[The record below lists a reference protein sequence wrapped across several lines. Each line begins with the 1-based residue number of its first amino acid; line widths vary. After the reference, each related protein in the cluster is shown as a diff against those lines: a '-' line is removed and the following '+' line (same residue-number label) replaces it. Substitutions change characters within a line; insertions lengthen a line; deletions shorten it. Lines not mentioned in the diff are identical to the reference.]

1 MNFLP
6 HSLSHTIEQGT
17 TSRQYNILE
26 QIFSDINVTFLD
38 GGVAVLMNTIQLF
51 KAGLSWSEENFSC
64 SESFISNQDLSSI
77 R

>member
-17 TSRQYNILE
+17 TSGQYDILE
-26 QIFSDINVTFLD
+26 QIFSDVNIAFLD
-38 GGVAVLMNTIQLF
+38 GGVAVLVNTVQLF
-51 KAGLSWSEENFSC
+51 EAGLSWSEENFGC
-64 SESFISNQDLSSI
+64 SESFISDEDLSSV